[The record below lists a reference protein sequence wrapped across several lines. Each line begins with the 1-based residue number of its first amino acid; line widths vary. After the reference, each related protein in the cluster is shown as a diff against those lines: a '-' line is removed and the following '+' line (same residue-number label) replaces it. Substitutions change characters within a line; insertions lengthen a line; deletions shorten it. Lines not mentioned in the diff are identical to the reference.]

1 MTTTTIMIT
10 GTMITII
17 KVTIITAMI
26 IMGIITI
33 MADGRHEVAA
43 LRGLPADQVMQ
54 LMAWLSPAFP
64 VGAFSYSHGIE
75 QAVEAGLVTDRATT
89 AAWIGGILQFGAGW
103 IDAGLFLAAHRAVV
117 SVDEAELREVAALG
131 AAWRGTSETALESSA
146 QGSAFVT
153 TLRAGWDL
161 PQATAWFARL
171 PAMPVYP
178 IAVAIAAASCG
189 IVEEIA
195 LAAYQQAFAANL
207 ISAAQ
212 RLVPLGQTDGQRILA
227 TLTAEIGDIVAAARK
242 TSFDDLG
249 SAALMVDWT
258 SAQHETQYTRLF
270 RS

>member
-1 MTTTTIMIT
+1 MTTIT
-10 GTMITII
+10 D
-17 KVTIITAMI
+17 TIITTMMMAI
-26 IMGIITI
+26 IITTI
-33 MADGRHEVAA
+33 TTGITTTMADGRQEIAA
-43 LRGLPADQVMQ
+43 VSGPPAKQVMQ

-103 IDAGLFLAAHRAVV
+103 VDAGLFLAAHRAVLAA
-117 SVDEAELREVAALG
+117 DATELREVAALG

-146 QGSAFVT
+146 QGNAFVM
-153 TLRAGWDL
+153 TLRAGWGL
-161 PQATAWFARL
+161 PQAIDWFERL
-171 PAMPVYP
+171 AMAPVYP

-189 IVEEIA
+189 IAEEIA
-195 LAAYQQAFAANL
+195 LAAYLQAFAANL

-212 RLVPLGQTDGQRILA
+212 RLVPLGQTDGQRVLA
-227 TLTAEIGDIVAAARK
+227 MLTAEIGDIVLAARK

-249 SAALMVDWT
+249 AAALMVDWT

>member
-1 MTTTTIMIT
+1 MIT
-10 GTMITII
+10 TGMT
-17 KVTIITAMI
+17 
-26 IMGIITI
+26 IMGIVII
-33 MADGRHEVAA
+33 MADGRHDIVS
-43 LRGLPADQVMQ
+43 LSGPPAKQVMQ

-75 QAVEAGLVTDRATT
+75 QAVEADLVTDRATT
-89 AAWIGGILQFGAGW
+89 GSWIAGILQYGAGW
-103 IDAGLFLAAHRAVV
+103 VDAGLFLAAHRAVI
-117 SVDEAELREVAALG
+117 SVDAADLGEIVALG

-146 QGSAFVT
+146 QGNAFVA

-161 PQATAWFARL
+161 PQVAAWFERL
-171 PAMPVYP
+171 SAMPVYP
-178 IAVAIAAASCG
+178 IGVAIAAASCG

-195 LAAYQQAFAANL
+195 LAAYLQAFAANL
-207 ISAAQ
+207 INAAQ

-227 TLTAEIGDIVAAARK
+227 TLTGEIGDIVAIARK
-242 TSFDDLG
+242 TPFDDIG

>member
-1 MTTTTIMIT
+1 MATIIT
-10 GTMITII
+10 GTATRSI
-17 KVTIITAMI
+17 VTA
-26 IMGIITI
+26 
-33 MADGRHEVAA
+33 MADGRHEVAT
-43 LRGLPADQVMQ
+43 LRGLPAEQVMQ

-75 QAVEAGLVTDRATT
+75 QAVEAGLVIDRATT
-89 AAWIGGILQFGAGW
+89 ASWIAGILQYGAGW
-103 IDAGLFLAAHRAVV
+103 VDAGLFLAAHRAVI
-117 SVDEAELREVAALG
+117 SVDAADLGEIVAMG
-131 AAWRGTSETALESSA
+131 AAWRGTAETALESSA
-146 QGSAFVT
+146 QGNAFVA

-161 PQATAWFARL
+161 PQAAAWFERL

-178 IAVAIAAASCG
+178 IAVAIAAASCA

-195 LAAYQQAFAANL
+195 LAAYLQAFAANL

-227 TLTAEIGDIVAAARK
+227 TLTAEIGDIVALARK
-242 TSFDDLG
+242 TSFDDIG